1 MGKLKRCGAGNY
13 PITKYHNKTIQMKI
27 KGTQK
32 ISAPRDRVFGAL
44 IDPAVL
50 QKCIPG
56 CEQMQKTGENQFSAK
71 LTAGVGPIKGI
82 FTATVSLEDIKAPEH
97 YKLVLEGKGQPG
109 FVKGSAELTLKATAG
124 ETSIEDAADVT
135 VGCMLA
141 SVGQRMIQATANML
155 AGRFFS
161 CLESEAEACSQ
172 AS

>member
-1 MGKLKRCGAGNY
+1 MKKWERKMG
-13 PITKYHNKTIQMKI
+13 
-27 KGTQK
+27 GTHRVP
-32 ISAPRDRVFGAL
+32 APGDRVFAGL

-109 FVKGSAELTLKATAG
+109 FVKGSGELNLKEDAG
-124 ETSIEDAADVT
+124 ETSIEYAGDV
-135 VGCMLA
+135 
-141 SVGQRMIQATANML
+141 N
-155 AGRFFS
+155 
-161 CLESEAEACSQ
+161 
-172 AS
+172 